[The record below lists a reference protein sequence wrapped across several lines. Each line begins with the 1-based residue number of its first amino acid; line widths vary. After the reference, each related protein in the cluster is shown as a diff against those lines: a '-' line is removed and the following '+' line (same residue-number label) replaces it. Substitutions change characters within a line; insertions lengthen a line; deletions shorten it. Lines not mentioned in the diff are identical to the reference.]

1 MIPATSAVGIIDRL
15 YRSLYNGGDTDE
27 PQGFH
32 FDRASNRGRDHRHF
46 GRDRDSE
53 VRQHEGKGLSRVD
66 EVGPPE
72 PRDGRR
78 GLLRRFGEV
87 HDEPGYG
94 VLDRKSRRLN
104 SSHYLIS

>member
-1 MIPATSAVGIIDRL
+1 PATSAVGMIYRL
-15 YRSLYNGGDTDE
+15 YHTLYNVADSLE
-27 PQGFH
+27 SKGFL
-32 FDRASNRGRDHRHF
+32 FACASNRGRDHRHF

-78 GLLRRFGEV
+78 GLLCRFGEV

-94 VLDRKSRRLN
+94 VLDDQRRDRKSVV
-104 SSHYLIS
+104 